1 MLEWIPSRDMPPFLR
16 NGKISTRDINKQIED
31 EWFLQYIS
39 FIKPQTNCLSG
50 SSHLSFLDV
59 HCALGSVRIE
69 TEMPQ
74 MCVYCSV
81 SC

>member
-39 FIKPQTNCLSG
+39 RRNLPAWQG
-50 SSHLSFLDV
+50 STERRRV
-59 HCALGSVRIE
+59 H
-69 TEMPQ
+69 
-74 MCVYCSV
+74 
-81 SC
+81 